1 VPVYDRRYRPWTGDR
16 AGARPAV
23 VTIARH
29 ALRRVTSS
37 RLALVLF
44 ALACVPPLL
53 FAGFIYSVNNL
64 EMLAAMGIRVGDET
78 VDASTFFIFL
88 VVQSGVGF
96 LLAALVGPSLIAP
109 DLAHGAMPLYLSR
122 PLGRLEYA
130 AGKLAVLAGLLS
142 LITWIPGLLLVGLQG
157 ALAPGWLAAHVRVAV
172 AMVVGSW
179 VWIALISLVALAI
192 SAWVRW
198 RPLATAML
206 FIVFLVG
213 EAFGRAVN
221 AILDTRWGQL
231 VILDDLVETIWL
243 AMFGPMSELGRM
255 VAAEPLPLGVALGAV
270 AAASALAGWLL
281 LARVRA
287 VEVTR

>member
-1 VPVYDRRYRPWTGDR
+1 MPVYDRRYRPWNGDR

-23 VTIARH
+23 ATIARH
-29 ALRRVTSS
+29 ALRRVVSS

-44 ALACVPPLL
+44 ALACVPSLL
-53 FAGFIYSVNNL
+53 FAGFIYAVNNL
-64 EMLAAMGIRVGDET
+64 EMLASMGIRVGNET
-78 VDASTFFIFL
+78 VDAATFFIFL

-96 LLAALVGPSLIAP
+96 LLASLVGPSLIAP

-122 PLGRLEYA
+122 PLGRVEYA
-130 AGKLAVLAGLLS
+130 AGKLLVLAGMLS

-157 ALAPGWLAAHVRVAV
+157 ALAPGWLAEHARVAF
-172 AMVVGSW
+172 AVVIGSW
-179 VWIALISLVALAI
+179 IWITLVSLVALAI

-243 AMFGPMSELGRM
+243 ALFGPLSRIGQV
-255 VAAEPLPLGVALGAV
+255 VAAEPLPTGVAVGAV
-270 AAASALAGWLL
+270 AGASALAGWLL

>member
-1 VPVYDRRYRPWTGDR
+1 MTAATARGPAIAPAPGRPSSPS
-16 AGARPAV
+16 PA
-23 VTIARH
+23 TR
-29 ALRRVTSS
+29 SGS

-53 FAGFIYSVNNL
+53 FAGFIYAVNNL
-64 EMLAAMGIRVGDET
+64 EMLASMGIRVGNET

-122 PLGRLEYA
+122 PLGRVEYA
-130 AGKLAVLAGLLS
+130 AGKLAVLAGMLS

-157 ALAPGWLAAHVRVAV
+157 ALAPGWLAAHARVAIAV
-172 AMVVGSW
+172 VVGSW
-179 VWIALISLVALAI
+179 IWIALISLVALAI

-221 AILDTRWGQL
+221 AILGTRWGQL

-243 AMFGPMSELGRM
+243 AMFGPMSRLGQM
-255 VAAEPLPLGVALGAV
+255 VASEPLPLGIALGAV

>member
-1 VPVYDRRYRPWTGDR
+1 MPVYDHRYRPWTGER
-16 AGARPAV
+16 SGARPAV
-23 VTIARH
+23 LTIARH
-29 ALRRVTSS
+29 ALARVTSS

-53 FAGFIYSVNNL
+53 FAGFIYAVNNL

-78 VDASTFFIFL
+78 VDTATFFAFL

-96 LLAALVGPSLIAP
+96 LLAALVGPSLVAP
-109 DLAHGAMPLYLSR
+109 DLAHGAMSLYLSR
-122 PLGRLEYA
+122 PLGRVEYA
-130 AGKLAVLAGLLS
+130 AGKLAVLAGMLS
-142 LITWIPGLLLVGLQG
+142 LITWIPGLLLVGLQA
-157 ALAPGWLAAHVRVAV
+157 ALSPGWLAAHVRVAV
-172 AMVVGSW
+172 AVVVGSW
-179 VWIALISLVALAI
+179 IWIALISLVALAI

-231 VILDDLVETIWL
+231 VILDDLVETVWMAL
-243 AMFGPMSELGRM
+243 FGKMSGLGEI
-255 VAAEPLPLGVALGAV
+255 VAADPLPLGVAV
-270 AAASALAGWLL
+270 VALAGTIALAAWML

-287 VEVTR
+287 VEVSR

>member
-1 VPVYDRRYRPWTGDR
+1 MPVYDRRYRPWNGDR
-16 AGARPAV
+16 AAARPAV
-23 VTIARH
+23 LTIARH
-29 ALRRVTSS
+29 ALARVTSS

-64 EMLAAMGIRVGDET
+64 EMLASMGIRVGNET
-78 VDASTFFIFL
+78 VDASTFFVFL

-96 LLAALVGPSLIAP
+96 LLASLVGPSLIAP

-122 PLGRLEYA
+122 PIGRVEYA
-130 AGKLAVLAGLLS
+130 VGKLSVLAGMLS
-142 LITWIPGLLLVGLQG
+142 LITWVPGLLLVGLQG
-157 ALAPGWLAAHVRVAV
+157 ALAPGWLMSHARVAV
-172 AMVVGSW
+172 AVVVGSW

-221 AILDTRWGQL
+221 AILGTRWGQL

-243 AMFGPMSELGRM
+243 AMFGPMSRLGQM
-255 VAAEPLPLGVALGAV
+255 VASEPLPLAVALVAV
-270 AAASALAGWLL
+270 AAASALAAWML
-281 LARVRA
+281 LARVRP